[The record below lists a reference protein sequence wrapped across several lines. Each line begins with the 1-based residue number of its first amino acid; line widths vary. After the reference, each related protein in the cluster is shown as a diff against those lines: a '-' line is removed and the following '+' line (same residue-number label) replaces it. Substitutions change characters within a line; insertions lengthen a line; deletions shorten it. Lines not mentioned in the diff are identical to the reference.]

1 MPAAKIVASTQHK
14 NTKRVM
20 QRIILSHYDVSSTI
34 LLDPNKHT
42 QKVLYMGLL
51 IQVRVMTLLSPTTA
65 ELLLLG
71 DVVYNASG
79 Q

>member
-1 MPAAKIVASTQHK
+1 
-14 NTKRVM
+14 M
-20 QRIILSHYDVSSTI
+20 QRIILSHYDVSSTF
-34 LLDPNKHT
+34 LLDINKYT

-51 IQVRVMTLLSPTTA
+51 SQVRVMTLLSPMTA

-71 DVVYNASG
+71 DVFNASG